1 MKKMNKKGFTIVELV
16 IVIAVIA
23 ILAAVLIPTFSSV
36 VNSANASAAQQ
47 QAKAGLDSILALTN
61 GSLPEHTLFSVSNN
75 DQNTA
80 SYWFEYSK
88 NKLNSVKIDSNDNF
102 YYEQTGSDASSKTTT
117 YAVYVSA
124 ACFDASSE
132 GAAKAIEHTS
142 ALILD
147 TLKRAG
153 VFNANDAKLC
163 IKDESVESETS
174 LHVGSETSLYKE
186 WSKFPVAKPTG
197 DYLEAYLC
205 KTENTENT
213 ENTYS
218 QIGGIAIRIYYTS
231 DIQDTMV
238 VFIGHNK

>member
-88 NKLNSVKIDSNDNF
+88 NKLNSVKIESNSNF
-102 YYEQTGSDASSKTTT
+102 YYEQTGSGESKTTT

-124 ACFDASSE
+124 ACFDASSND
-132 GAAKAIEHTS
+132 AAKKATS

-147 TLKRAG
+147 TLKRAE

-163 IKDESVESETS
+163 IKNPQIVGSTPSYVEWSDPSVE
-174 LHVGSETSLYKE
+174 
-186 WSKFPVAKPTG
+186 KPTG
-197 DYLEAYLC
+197 DYLEVYLC
-205 KTENTENT
+205 EKNTENT
-213 ENTYS
+213 EVTYS
-218 QIGGIAIRIYYTS
+218 PIGGIAIRIYYTS

-238 VFIGHNK
+238 VFIGHN

>member
-88 NKLNSVKIDSNDNF
+88 NKLNSVKIESNTNF
-102 YYEQTGSDASSKTTT
+102 YYEKQTGSNASETTT

-124 ACFDASSE
+124 DCFDSDLGNDAT
-132 GAAKAIEHTS
+132 KAVKNTS

-147 TLKRAG
+147 TLKKAE
-153 VFNANDAKLC
+153 VIDANDAKLC
-163 IKDESVESETS
+163 IKDER
-174 LHVGSETSLYKE
+174 VGSETSSYKE
-186 WSKFPVAKPTG
+186 WSASTVEKPTG

-205 KTENTENT
+205 ENT

-218 QIGGIAIRIYYTS
+218 PIGGIAIRIYYTS

>member
-88 NKLNSVKIDSNDNF
+88 NKLNSAEIEAGKGYPT
-102 YYEQTGSDASSKTTT
+102 YYKQEGTGGDQKNI

-124 ACFDASSE
+124 DCFSNDATV
-132 GAAKAIEHTS
+132 AQKAIKSTS
-142 ALILD
+142 DLIVD
-147 TLKRAG
+147 TLVKGG
-153 VFNANDAKLC
+153 VVTLGT
-163 IKDESVESETS
+163 DETLSIGTLGGDDGNVFE
-174 LHVGSETSLYKE
+174 E
-186 WSKFPVAKPTG
+186 WQTVPTATTDG
-197 DYLEAYLC
+197 YVDFVLQKGRDIENN
-205 KTENTENT
+205 KTL
-213 ENTYS
+213 
-218 QIGGIAIRIYYTS
+218 RVYYTS

-238 VFIGHNK
+238 VFIGHN

>member
-88 NKLNSVKIDSNDNF
+88 NKLNSVKIESNSNF
-102 YYEQTGSDASSKTTT
+102 YYEEQTGLDASKTTT

-124 ACFDASSE
+124 ACFDASSND
-132 GAAKAIEHTS
+132 AAMKAVEHTS

-147 TLKRAG
+147 TLKQAG
-153 VFNANDAKLC
+153 VSDADGAKLC
-163 IKDESVESETS
+163 IERTTVGTDGPTTSYPEWRSVSSVE
-174 LHVGSETSLYKE
+174 
-186 WSKFPVAKPTG
+186 KPTG
-197 DYLEAYLC
+197 DYLEAYLR
-205 KTENTENT
+205 KDSDSPIE
-213 ENTYS
+213 S
-218 QIGGIAIRIYYTS
+218 VAIRIYYTS

>member
-88 NKLNSVKIDSNDNF
+88 NKLNSVKIESNSNF
-102 YYEQTGSDASSKTTT
+102 YYEQTGSDASKTTT

-124 ACFDASSE
+124 DCFDGDLGDDAT
-132 GAAKAIEHTS
+132 KAVKNTS

-147 TLKRAG
+147 TLKQAG
-153 VFNANDAKLC
+153 VSDADGVKLC
-163 IKDESVESETS
+163 IKDESV
-174 LHVGSETSLYKE
+174 GSETSSYKE
-186 WSKFPVAKPTG
+186 WSASAVKKPTG

-205 KTENTENT
+205 ENT

-218 QIGGIAIRIYYTS
+218 PIGSIAIRIYYTS

>member
-88 NKLNSVKIDSNDNF
+88 NKLNSVKIASNDDF
-102 YYEQTGSDASSKTTT
+102 YYERTGEDTSKTTT

-124 ACFDASSE
+124 ACFDASSNE
-132 GAAKAIEHTS
+132 AAKKAVKNTS

-147 TLKRAG
+147 TLKRAEVPG
-153 VFNANDAKLC
+153 ADGAKLC
-163 IKDESVESETS
+163 IKNQNVGGTEQTILYQEWSELPSVE
-174 LHVGSETSLYKE
+174 
-186 WSKFPVAKPTG
+186 KPTG
-197 DYLEAYLC
+197 DYLEVYLC
-205 KTENTENT
+205 KDLD
-213 ENTYS
+213 S
-218 QIGGIAIRIYYTS
+218 SIGSIKIRIYYTS

>member
-88 NKLNSVKIDSNDNF
+88 NKLNSVKIAQKGDF
-102 YYEQTGSDASSKTTT
+102 YYEQTGEDASKTTT

-132 GAAKAIEHTS
+132 GAAKAVEHTS

-147 TLKRAG
+147 TLKRAE

-174 LHVGSETSLYKE
+174 LYKE
-186 WSKFPVAKPTG
+186 WSKSPVAKPTG

-213 ENTYS
+213 YS
-218 QIGGIAIRIYYTS
+218 RIGGIAIRIYYTS

>member
-102 YYEQTGSDASSKTTT
+102 YYEQTGSGESKTTT

-124 ACFDASSE
+124 DCFDASSE
-132 GAAKAIEHTS
+132 DAAKKAVEHTS

-147 TLKRAG
+147 TLKKAK
-153 VFNANDAKLC
+153 VIDANDAKLC
-163 IKDESVESETS
+163 IKDESV
-174 LHVGSETSLYKE
+174 GSETSSYKE
-186 WSKFPVAKPTG
+186 WSASTVEKPTG

-205 KTENTENT
+205 ENTG
-213 ENTYS
+213 NTYS
-218 QIGGIAIRIYYTS
+218 PIGGIAIRIYYTS

>member
-16 IVIAVIA
+16 IVIAVVA

-88 NKLNSVKIDSNDNF
+88 NKLNSAEIKTGAEYPT
-102 YYEQTGSDASSKTTT
+102 YYKQEGTGGDQKNI

-124 ACFDASSE
+124 DCFSDDQNVAK
-132 GAAKAIEHTS
+132 KAIASTS
-142 ALILD
+142 ALIVD
-147 TLKRAG
+147 TLVRGGVVTLGTNETLSIGTSSTSGEISTFSKWEVRATVTNG
-153 VFNANDAKLC
+153 YVDFVLQKGSAIEND
-163 IKDESVESETS
+163 
-174 LHVGSETSLYKE
+174 
-186 WSKFPVAKPTG
+186 
-197 DYLEAYLC
+197 
-205 KTENTENT
+205 KTL
-213 ENTYS
+213 
-218 QIGGIAIRIYYTS
+218 RVYYTS

-238 VFIGHNK
+238 VFIGHN

>member
-75 DQNTA
+75 DQKTA
-80 SYWFEYSK
+80 SYRFEYSK
-88 NKLNSVKIDSNDNF
+88 NKLNSAEIEAGKGYPT
-102 YYEQTGSDASSKTTT
+102 YYKQEGTGEDQKDI

-124 ACFDASSE
+124 DCFSNDATV
-132 GAAKAIEHTS
+132 AQNAIKSTS
-142 ALILD
+142 DLIVD
-147 TLKRAG
+147 TLVKGG
-153 VFNANDAKLC
+153 VVTLGTG
-163 IKDESVESETS
+163 ETLS
-174 LHVGSETSLYKE
+174 IGTLGGDDGNVFEKWQTVLTATTDGYVDFVLQKGSDIENN
-186 WSKFPVAKPTG
+186 
-197 DYLEAYLC
+197 
-205 KTENTENT
+205 KTL
-213 ENTYS
+213 
-218 QIGGIAIRIYYTS
+218 RVYYTS

-238 VFIGHNK
+238 VFIGHN

>member
-88 NKLNSVKIDSNDNF
+88 NKLNSVKIASNDDF
-102 YYEQTGSDASSKTTT
+102 YYERTGEDTSKTTT

-124 ACFDASSE
+124 DCFDGDLGDDAT
-132 GAAKAIEHTS
+132 KAVKNTS

-147 TLKRAG
+147 TLKQAG
-153 VFNANDAKLC
+153 VSEANDAKLC
-163 IKDESVESETS
+163 IKDESV
-174 LHVGSETSLYKE
+174 GSETSSYKE
-186 WSKFPVAKPTG
+186 WSASTVKKPTG
-197 DYLEAYLC
+197 DYLEAYLR
-205 KTENTENT
+205 KD
-213 ENTYS
+213 S
-218 QIGGIAIRIYYTS
+218 DSPIGSIKIRIYYTS

>member
-88 NKLNSVKIDSNDNF
+88 NKLNSVKIESNSNF
-102 YYEQTGSDASSKTTT
+102 YYEEQTGLDASKTTT

-124 ACFDASSE
+124 ACFDASPDA
-132 GAAKAIEHTS
+132 AAKKAVEHTS

-147 TLKRAG
+147 TLKQAG
-153 VFNANDAKLC
+153 VSDADGAKLC
-163 IKDESVESETS
+163 IKHTT
-174 LHVGSETSLYKE
+174 VGSDGSTTSYPE
-186 WSKFPVAKPTG
+186 WSESLVEKPTG
-197 DYLEAYLC
+197 DYLEAYLR
-205 KTENTENT
+205 KDSE
-213 ENTYS
+213 S
-218 QIGGIAIRIYYTS
+218 PIGSIAIRIYYTS

>member
-88 NKLNSVKIDSNDNF
+88 NKLNSVKIAPNGDF
-102 YYEQTGSDASSKTTT
+102 YYEQTGEDASKTTT

-124 ACFDASSE
+124 ACFDASSNE
-132 GAAKAIEHTS
+132 AAKKAVEHTS

-147 TLKRAG
+147 TLKQAEVSDADG
-153 VFNANDAKLC
+153 AKLC
-163 IKDESVESETS
+163 IKRTT
-174 LHVGSETSLYKE
+174 VGSDGSTTSYPE
-186 WSKFPVAKPTG
+186 WSESLVEKPTG
-197 DYLEAYLC
+197 DYLEAYLR
-205 KTENTENT
+205 KD
-213 ENTYS
+213 S
-218 QIGGIAIRIYYTS
+218 DSPIGSIAIRIYYTS

>member
-88 NKLNSVKIDSNDNF
+88 NKLNSAEIEAGNPT
-102 YYEQTGSDASSKTTT
+102 YYKQEVTGENQKNI

-124 ACFDASSE
+124 DCFSNDATV
-132 GAAKAIEHTS
+132 AQNAIKSTS
-142 ALILD
+142 DLIVD
-147 TLKRAG
+147 TLVKG
-153 VFNANDAKLC
+153 EVVTLGTDETLSIGTLGGDGNAF
-163 IKDESVESETS
+163 IKWQTVPTATTDGYVDFV
-174 LHVGSETSLYKE
+174 LQKGSDIENN
-186 WSKFPVAKPTG
+186 
-197 DYLEAYLC
+197 
-205 KTENTENT
+205 KTL
-213 ENTYS
+213 
-218 QIGGIAIRIYYTS
+218 RVYYTS

-238 VFIGHNK
+238 VFIGHN

>member
-88 NKLNSVKIDSNDNF
+88 NKLNSAEIEAGNPT
-102 YYEQTGSDASSKTTT
+102 YYKQEGTGENQKNI

-124 ACFDASSE
+124 DCFSNDATV
-132 GAAKAIEHTS
+132 AQNAIKSTS
-142 ALILD
+142 DLIVD
-147 TLKRAG
+147 TLVKG
-153 VFNANDAKLC
+153 EVVTLGTDETLSIGTLGGDGNAF
-163 IKDESVESETS
+163 IKWQTVPTATTDGYVDFV
-174 LHVGSETSLYKE
+174 LQKGSDIENN
-186 WSKFPVAKPTG
+186 
-197 DYLEAYLC
+197 
-205 KTENTENT
+205 KTL
-213 ENTYS
+213 
-218 QIGGIAIRIYYTS
+218 RVYYTS

-238 VFIGHNK
+238 VFIGHN

>member
-88 NKLNSVKIDSNDNF
+88 NKLNSVKIAPNGDF
-102 YYEQTGSDASSKTTT
+102 YYEQTGEDASKTTT

-124 ACFDASSE
+124 ACFDASSKD
-132 GAAKAIEHTS
+132 AAKKAVEHTS

-147 TLKRAG
+147 TLKQAG
-153 VFNANDAKLC
+153 VSDADGAKLC
-163 IKDESVESETS
+163 IKKNTTVGSDESTTS
-174 LHVGSETSLYKE
+174 YPE
-186 WSKFPVAKPTG
+186 WSVSSVEKPTG
-197 DYLEAYLC
+197 DYLEAYLR
-205 KTENTENT
+205 KD
-213 ENTYS
+213 S
-218 QIGGIAIRIYYTS
+218 DSPIGGIAIRIYYTS

>member
-88 NKLNSVKIDSNDNF
+88 NKLNSVKIESNSNF
-102 YYEQTGSDASSKTTT
+102 YYEEQTGLDASKTTT

-124 ACFDASSE
+124 ACFDASSND
-132 GAAKAIEHTS
+132 AAKKAVEHTS

-147 TLKRAG
+147 TLKQAG
-153 VFNANDAKLC
+153 VSDADGAKLC
-163 IKDESVESETS
+163 IKHTT
-174 LHVGSETSLYKE
+174 VGSDGSTTSYPE
-186 WSKFPVAKPTG
+186 WSESLVEKPTG
-197 DYLEAYLC
+197 DYLEAYLR
-205 KTENTENT
+205 KESE
-213 ENTYS
+213 S
-218 QIGGIAIRIYYTS
+218 PIGSIAIRIYYTS